1 MTKLQ
6 MVIVALIIAL
16 VPPGGLFA
24 QSSRAVDLSRDTT
37 LYAIGYAHLDTQW
50 RWDYPTTIRD
60 YIKNTLRDNFSLFE
74 KYPGYIFNFSGS
86 NRYRMMKEYY
96 PEDYERLK
104 RYVAAHRWFPCGSS
118 VEESDVLI
126 PSSES
131 ILRQVLYGN
140 EFFRKELHKESSE
153 YMLPDCFGFPAS
165 LPSILAHCGI
175 KGFSTQKLTWGSAVG
190 IPFNDGIW
198 VGPDGMS
205 VVAAFNPGD
214 YVTQV
219 RENLSLS
226 QKWLHRISDDG
237 KRSGVVADYMYYG
250 TGDVGGSPGEESVRW
265 IQESA
270 AGPGPVH
277 LISSTAERF
286 FNDLT
291 PEQKSRLPRYSGEL
305 LLTNHSAGSL
315 TSQAYMKR
323 WNRKNEL
330 LASGAEAASVI
341 AEWLGGCVYPLDKLT
356 EAWRL
361 VLGAQFHD
369 IMAGTCIPKAYEYS
383 WNDEILAA
391 NQFGSALSDA
401 AGSIIRAMNTE
412 AKGVPVVVFN
422 PLSFEREDVVEAS
435 ILLPP
440 TIRGQVRVYDP
451 GNREVPSQ
459 VVAQENN
466 RITLAFLAK
475 VPPVGFA
482 TYDVK
487 PSIGPC
493 SMPTGLKISGR
504 RLENS
509 RYIVTLD
516 DRGDVESIL
525 DKTASRQVLSE
536 AARLAF
542 LHERPMEYPAW
553 NMDWSDR
560 QKPPTGYVDGPPS
573 IRIVESGPVRVALEI
588 SREARGSRFVQ
599 QIRLAAGGGADRVE
613 FKTFI
618 DWYTG
623 GSSLK
628 AVFPLTVSN
637 PVATYNAG
645 VGTLERGNND
655 SKKFE
660 VPSHEWFDLTDSTGD
675 YGVSILED
683 CKFGSDK
690 PRNNMLRLTLLF
702 TPGVRSGYGDQ
713 ATQDFGK
720 HEMLYAICGHRGG
733 WREGDATK
741 EGARLNQP
749 LIAFQTYPHQGFLG
763 KSFSFLRISSGHVQ
777 TLALKKAENSG
788 DTILRIQ
795 ETEGQ
800 PEKNVQ
806 ITFGT
811 KVIGANEVD
820 GQERLIHSMPT
831 TGKLVVDMDT
841 YQLRTFSVRLQTPSF
856 ALSPPHSFPVS
867 LPYDTDVISATDE
880 TAGGD
885 FAGDGASMPGE
896 MLPDSIVCEGIV
908 FRLGP
913 KTIGKPNALRCTGQT
928 LPLPLIGFNRLYVL
942 ASSSGA
948 ATPATFAVNGK
959 PTDAIVGPWSGFIGQ
974 WDNRIWDGYAPKE
987 RDYTWD
993 DITYEGLTPGFVL
1006 PTNVAFFTTHRHL
1019 ADGRDDPYHYC
1030 YLHKI
1035 MIAVPIGANT
1045 ITLPSDPRI
1054 RILAMTAANNDNDAT
1069 LPASLLYDTLNWD
1082 KADYGRFQ
1090 VTPKPRIAPSAFVF
1104 DEGSATS
1111 VTIVSGDKDADIRYS
1126 LDGAL
1131 PTQQALKY
1139 TAPITVKTTTS
1150 LRAIAYSEGKHPS
1163 LIDSANYYAAQRV
1176 ESVEYL
1182 SRYSPKYPGGG
1193 AVSLIDRK
1201 RGTIAYS
1208 NSGWQGFEG
1217 NNLDVVLDLGRE
1229 MKIRRVTLGCL
1240 SDNTDWI
1247 FLPLSVEVTASVDGK
1262 TFGPP
1267 ISKKLEVPTES
1278 EDTRVADLSVD
1289 AGDIQARYLR
1299 VKAENIGKCPP
1310 WHQGAG
1316 GVAWLFVDEIVVE

>member
-214 YVTQV
+214 YGTQV

-435 ILLPP
+435 ILLPS
-440 TIRGQVRVYDP
+440 TIRGPVRVYDP
-451 GNREVPSQ
+451 ENREVPSQ
-459 VVAQENN
+459 VIAHDGN
-466 RITLAFLAK
+466 RTALTFLAR
-475 VPPVGFA
+475 VPSLGFA
-482 TYDVK
+482 TYDVR
-487 PSIGPC
+487 PSTAPC
-493 SMPTGLKISGR
+493 TMETGLTITEGR
-504 RLENS
+504 IDNS
-509 RYIVTLD
+509 RYAVTLD
-516 DRGDVESIL
+516 NRGDVASIF
-525 DKTASRQVLSE
+525 DKTSSRQLLSE
-536 AARLAF
+536 PARLAF
-542 LHERPMEYPAW
+542 LYEQPLEYPAW
-553 NMDWSDR
+553 NMDWGDR
-560 QKPPTGYVDGPPS
+560 QKPPTGYVNGPPS
-573 IRIVESGPVRVALEI
+573 IRIVESGPVRVTLEI
-588 SREARGSRFVQ
+588 SREARDSRFVQ

-618 DWYTG
+618 DWCTG

-637 PVATYNAG
+637 SVATYNTG
-645 VGTLERGNND
+645 VGTAERGNNS

-660 VPSHEWFDLTDSTGD
+660 VPSHLWFDLTDSTGN
-675 YGVSILED
+675 YGVSVLED

-690 PRNNMLRLTLLF
+690 PANNTLRLTLLY
-702 TPGVRSGYGDQ
+702 TPGVRSGYRDQ

-720 HEMLYAICGHRGG
+720 HEMLYALLGHPGG
-733 WREGDATK
+733 WREGDAMR

-749 LIAFQTYPHQGFLG
+749 LVAFQTASHRGMLG
-763 KSFSFLRISSGHVQ
+763 KTFSFLRIGSNHVQ
-777 TLALKKAENSG
+777 TLALKKAEDSRNI
-788 DTILRIQ
+788 ILRIQ
-795 ETEGQ
+795 ETAGRSEQ
-800 PEKNVQ
+800 NIQ
-806 ITFGT
+806 MAFAA
-811 KVIGANEVD
+811 KVIAVTEVD
-820 GQERLIHSMPT
+820 GQERPLRTVST
-831 TGKLVVDMDT
+831 TGTLAVDMEP
-841 YQLRTFSVRLQTPSF
+841 YQLRSFSILLQKP
-856 ALSPPHSFPVS
+856 LSPLTLPRSIPIP
-867 LPYDTDVISATDE
+867 LPYDTDVISTTNE
-880 TAGGD
+880 KSGGD
-885 FAGDGASMPGE
+885 FAEEGASVPGE
-896 MLPDSIVCEGIV
+896 MLPDSIICEGIL

-913 KTIGKPNALRCTGQT
+913 KTSGSPNALKCTGQT
-928 LPLPLIGFNRLYVL
+928 LTLPATRFNRLYML
-942 ASSSGA
+942 ASSSEA
-948 ATPATFAVNGK
+948 ATQAVFAVDGR
-959 PTDAIVGPWSGFIGQ
+959 PTRVTVGPWTGFIGQ
-974 WDNRIWDGYAPKE
+974 WDNRIWDRYVPKE
-987 RDYTWD
+987 RDYIWD
-993 DITYEGLTPGFVL
+993 DASFEGLIPGFVI

-1019 ADGRDDPYHYC
+1019 SDGRDDPYHYT
-1030 YLHKI
+1030 YLHKV
-1035 MIAVPIGANT
+1035 MLTVPRGAR
-1045 ITLPSDPRI
+1045 TLVVPFDTRI
-1054 RILAMTAANNDNDAT
+1054 RIFALTAANNENDAT
-1069 LPASLLYDTLNWD
+1069 VPASLLFDTLNSIN
-1082 KADYGRFQ
+1082 ADYGRFQ
-1090 VTPKPRIAPSAFVF
+1090 VTPKPRIAPSEFVF
-1104 DEGSATS
+1104 DEGSSTS
-1111 VTIVSGDKDADIRYS
+1111 VTITSGDRDAEIRYS
-1126 LDGAL
+1126 LDGTL
-1131 PTQQALKY
+1131 PTQHSLRY
-1139 TAPITVKTTTS
+1139 TGPISVKGTTS
-1150 LRAIAYSEGKHPS
+1150 LRAIAFSKDKHPS
-1163 LIDSANYYAAQRV
+1163 PIDSATLYAAHRV
-1176 ESVEYL
+1176 ESVRYL
-1182 SRYSPKYPGGG
+1182 SEYSPKYPGSG
-1193 AVSLIDRK
+1193 AASLIDRK

-1208 NSGWQGFEG
+1208 SAGWQGFER
-1217 NNLDVVLDLGRE
+1217 NSLDVMLDLGRE
-1229 MKIRRVTLGCL
+1229 KDIRRVRLGCL

-1247 FLPLSVEVTASVDGK
+1247 FLPRYIEVTASIDGK
-1262 TFGPP
+1262 SFGPAV
-1267 ISKKLEVPTES
+1267 SKDLEVPTEA
-1278 EDTRVADLSVD
+1278 EDTRVEDLTLDTGEVH
-1289 AGDIQARYLR
+1289 ARYLHI
-1299 VKAENIGKCPP
+1299 KAENIGKCPP

-1316 GVAWLFVDEIVVE
+1316 GDAWLFVDEIIVE